1 MIAPRIAVLKNHN
14 FLFSQHF
21 FTNLVILTAVNQN
34 DTSSINRNVSRYLLC
49 LRSEFEVNRP
59 VSLQD
64 IAVQS
69 WRCVA

>member
-1 MIAPRIAVLKNHN
+1 MIAPRIAVLKNHI
-14 FLFSQHF
+14 FLFSQHL
-21 FTNLVILTAVNQN
+21 FTNIVILTAVNQN

-59 VSLQD
+59 FSLRD

-69 WRCVA
+69 WTRVA